1 MDTIHHH
8 FCGVIPPHILS
19 RIASR
24 SGPESSGRAL
34 ATIEQ
39 MQQLVALRG
48 IRAEVVESVKGPQKS
63 RRVYD
68 AKNKRQTPGTLVMD
82 EHSKRVVDIEVNE
95 AFDGA
100 GVVYDFYW
108 TVFGRSSIDGKGKR
122 LDSVVHFGLK
132 FDNALWDGR
141 QMIYGDGDGKIFRR
155 FTASPDVIGHEITH
169 GHTQYLSGLGY
180 SGQTGALN
188 EHLSDAF
195 GSIIKQWLYNQLP
208 HEASWYIGE
217 ELFGPGVNAHGIRSL
232 AAPGTAYD
240 DPVLGKD
247 PQPDHMRNYVV
258 TTSDNGGVHINSG
271 IPNKAFYLV
280 ATSLGGYSWQTAGHI
295 WFVTASTR
303 MRPDMNFLDFAHA
316 TVDVAGELYGNG
328 GNVQESVAQ
337 AWALVGIFVP
347 LVGNKAV
354 AETGPLSPRKPKAKH
369 STRRPLQLAA

>member
-1 MDTIHHH
+1 
-8 FCGVIPPHILS
+8 
-19 RIASR
+19 
-24 SGPESSGRAL
+24 
-34 ATIEQ
+34 
-39 MQQLVALRG
+39 
-48 IRAEVVESVKGPQKS
+48 
-63 RRVYD
+63 
-68 AKNKRQTPGTLVMD
+68 MD
-82 EHSKRVVDIEVNE
+82 EHSKRVSDVEVNE

-100 GVVYDFYW
+100 GIVYDFYW

-122 LDSVVHFGLK
+122 LISVVHFGLK
-132 FDNALWDGR
+132 FDNALWDGS

-180 SGQTGALN
+180 SGQTGAIN

-195 GSIIKQWLYNQLP
+195 GSMIKQWLYNQLP

-217 ELFGPGVNAHGIRSL
+217 ELFGPGVTAHGIRSL
-232 AAPGTAYD
+232 AAPGSAYN
-240 DPVLGKD
+240 DPILGKD

-258 TTSDNGGVHINSG
+258 TTLDNGGVHINSG

-328 GNVQESVAQ
+328 SNVQESVAQ
-337 AWALVGIFVP
+337 AWALVGVFVP
-347 LVGNKAV
+347 LVGTKAV
-354 AETGPLSPRKPKAKH
+354 FETGPLSPRKPKAKH
-369 STRRPLQLAA
+369 STRLPLQLAA